1 MHVSE
6 MHTVRPSMS
15 GSTNGSSPSANSPLP
30 NGQIHSN
37 PPNQVRPIPPM
48 SGAVNGSQPNGAHAL
63 NLQGVPHAPMQ
74 GHLPPMHRRAPPQMA
89 PDSMRI
95 YQEANR
101 VQEQQRY
108 LHQRHQQHS
117 QPNGQPGNSASPN
130 MGHLNLIPPNNPA
143 ILTSIQGRSG
153 SPSMNGVSAPAGSS
167 SSPQMIN
174 HSQPQRLSSGV
185 VPTINH
191 IQNSLKNRNPQA
203 SPEMIERMTT
213 ETLDHHYRV
222 TQSSVTAAA
231 AMQAAAGPNLSTL
244 QNNMNINLLSP
255 SLQQQQ
261 QQQPLIMNGLSNNSV
276 LSREHYAQL
285 LRSQQSQQ
293 SQQIRATTM
302 NGVRAVSRSATPQ
315 NHPQTHHRSG
325 SNQGG
330 PPPSRSPRPSQAQ
343 MAGGQ

>member
-1 MHVSE
+1 MQVSD
-6 MHTVRPSMS
+6 MHTGRLSVS
-15 GSTNGSSPSANSPLP
+15 GSANGSSPNTNSPLP
-30 NGQIHSN
+30 NCQTHSN
-37 PPNQVRPIPPM
+37 PPNQVRSIPPM
-48 SGAVNGSQPNGAHAL
+48 SGAVNGSQSNGAHTPS
-63 NLQGVPHAPMQ
+63 LQGVPHAPMQ
-74 GHLPPMHRRAPPQMA
+74 GQLPPMHRRAPPQMA
-89 PDSMRI
+89 SDSMRI
-95 YQEANR
+95 YQEASR

-108 LHQRHQQHS
+108 LHQRHQQHP

-130 MGHLNLIPPNNPA
+130 MGHPNLIPPNNPA
-143 ILTSIQGRSG
+143 IPTSMQGRSG
-153 SPSMNGVSAPAGSS
+153 SPSMNGVSAPAGSL
-167 SSPQMIN
+167 SSPQMTN

-203 SPEMIERMTT
+203 SPEMIDRMTT

-255 SLQQQQ
+255 PLQQQQ
-261 QQQPLIMNGLSNNSV
+261 QQQQSSILNGLSNTSV

-293 SQQIRATTM
+293 IRATTM
-302 NGVRAVSRSATPQ
+302 NGVRAGSRSATPQ
-315 NHPQTHHRSG
+315 THPQSHHRSG

-330 PPPSRSPRPSQAQ
+330 PPPSRSPRPTQAQ

>member
-1 MHVSE
+1 MHVSD
-6 MHTVRPSMS
+6 MHTGRLSVS
-15 GSTNGSSPSANSPLP
+15 GSANGSSPSTNSPLP

-48 SGAVNGSQPNGAHAL
+48 SGAVNGSQSNGTHASS
-63 NLQGVPHAPMQ
+63 LQGVPHAPMQ

-108 LHQRHQQHS
+108 LHQRHQQQHLP
-117 QPNGQPGNSASPN
+117 PNSQPGNSASPN
-130 MGHLNLIPPNNPA
+130 MGHPNLIPPNNPA
-143 ILTSIQGRSG
+143 MLTSMQGRSG
-153 SPSMNGVSAPAGSS
+153 SPSMNGVAAPAGSS
-167 SSPQMIN
+167 SSPQMTT

-203 SPEMIERMTT
+203 SPEMIDRMTT

-255 SLQQQQ
+255 PLQQQQ
-261 QQQPLIMNGLSNNSV
+261 QQQQSPILNGLSNTSV

-293 SQQIRATTM
+293 IRATTM
-302 NGVRAVSRSATPQ
+302 NGVSRSATPQ
-315 NHPQTHHRSG
+315 THPQSHHRSG

>member
-6 MHTVRPSMS
+6 MHTVRPSVS
-15 GSTNGSSPSANSPLP
+15 GSTNGSSPSTNSPLP

-48 SGAVNGSQPNGAHAL
+48 SGAVNGSQPNGAHAPS
-63 NLQGVPHAPMQ
+63 LQGVPHAPMQ

-130 MGHLNLIPPNNPA
+130 MGHLNLIPQNNPA
-143 ILTSIQGRSG
+143 ILTSMQGRSG

-167 SSPQMIN
+167 SSPQMTN

-261 QQQPLIMNGLSNNSV
+261 QQQQPLIINGLSNNPV
-276 LSREHYAQL
+276 LSREHYAHL
-285 LRSQQSQQ
+285 LRSQQ

-315 NHPQTHHRSG
+315 THPQTHHRSG

>member
-1 MHVSE
+1 
-6 MHTVRPSMS
+6 MS
-15 GSTNGSSPSANSPLP
+15 GSANGSSPSTNSPLS

-37 PPNQVRPIPPM
+37 PPNQVRPIPPHM
-48 SGAVNGSQPNGAHAL
+48 SGAVNGSQSNGGHASS
-63 NLQGVPHAPMQ
+63 LQGGPHAPMQ
-74 GHLPPMHRRAPPQMA
+74 GHLPPMHRRAAPQMA

-108 LHQRHQQHS
+108 LHQRHQQHPP
-117 QPNGQPGNSASPN
+117 PNSQPGNSVSPN
-130 MGHLNLIPPNNPA
+130 MGHTNLIPPNNSA
-143 ILTSIQGRSG
+143 MLTTMQGRSG
-153 SPSMNGVSAPAGSS
+153 SPSMNGVVAPAGSS
-167 SSPQMIN
+167 ASPQMTN

-185 VPTINH
+185 VPAINH

-203 SPEMIERMTT
+203 SPEMLERMAT
-213 ETLDHHYRV
+213 ESLDHHYRV
-222 TQSSVTAAA
+222 AQSSVTAAA

-255 SLQQQQ
+255 PLQQQQ
-261 QQQPLIMNGLSNNSV
+261 QQSPILNGLSNNSA

-293 SQQIRATTM
+293 IRATTM
-302 NGVRAVSRSATPQ
+302 NGLSRSTTPQ
-315 NHPQTHHRSG
+315 THPQSHHRSG